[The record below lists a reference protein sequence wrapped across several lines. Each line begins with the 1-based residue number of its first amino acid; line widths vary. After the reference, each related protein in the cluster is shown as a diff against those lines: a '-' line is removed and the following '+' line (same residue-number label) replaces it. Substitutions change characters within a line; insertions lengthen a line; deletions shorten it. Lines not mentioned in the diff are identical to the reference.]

1 MIQFGKDTCGD
12 LDAALRR
19 EWLETNGLGGFASS
33 TIVGLNTRRYH
44 GLLVATLKPPVERF
58 VLLSKL
64 EETLFIDGQPFD
76 LSANRYPGTV
86 HPQGFR
92 YLKQF
97 RLDPFPTFIYEVEGV
112 EIEKT
117 VFMVHGENSTIVQ
130 YELKKKN
137 NHPERPKNLSL
148 EVRPLIAFRDLPQ
161 HHSRERRHQPYSGRA
176 LWIGDRHSL
185 PGAAFS
191 PPGAQCGRTAKN
203 RRLVPEL

>member
-58 VLLSKL
+58 VLLSKV

-92 YLKQF
+92 FLKQF
-97 RLDPFPTFIYEVEGV
+97 RLIRFRLS
-112 EIEKT
+112 
-117 VFMVHGENSTIVQ
+117 ST
-130 YELKKKN
+130 K
-137 NHPERPKNLSL
+137 
-148 EVRPLIAFRDLPQ
+148 
-161 HHSRERRHQPYSGRA
+161 SRASRS
-176 LWIGDRHSL
+176 
-185 PGAAFS
+185 
-191 PPGAQCGRTAKN
+191 
-203 RRLVPEL
+203 RRLSSWSTARTVRSCNMN